1 MYIKLF
7 IKKNELI
14 KKYIGKFVSYGE
26 KDGHINLF
34 EDLEIINPNKNYIFE
49 CEGKCVGAIIRDV
62 AKIEVSKHFGTKIK
76 VTINEKPNLIRG
88 KSHASEGKMVGIGI
102 RKNPKDRF
110 TGNYAYN
117 ESGLNEEAKKICDHD
132 GDTFGNWLYDY
143 AKFHLPWTT
152 VSYEEFKKNCN
163 IDNNDM
169 IGAVFYAENY
179 KAIGHV
185 DNDRSEWAIGYVYE
199 EGVVENGYFFYPE
212 YGIAIK
218 LITNSIWCWKSDA
231 VHGTADL
238 DLSKGGTRYTAAITL
253 TEKTARAF
261 EVEKGLRE

>member
-1 MYIKLF
+1 
-7 IKKNELI
+7 
-14 KKYIGKFVSYGE
+14 
-26 KDGHINLF
+26 
-34 EDLEIINPNKNYIFE
+34 
-49 CEGKCVGAIIRDV
+49 
-62 AKIEVSKHFGTKIK
+62 
-76 VTINEKPNLIRG
+76 
-88 KSHASEGKMVGIGI
+88 
-102 RKNPKDRF
+102 
-110 TGNYAYN
+110 
-117 ESGLNEEAKKICDHD
+117 
-132 GDTFGNWLYDY
+132 
-143 AKFHLPWTT
+143 
-152 VSYEEFKKNCN
+152 
-163 IDNNDM
+163 M
-169 IGAVFYAENY
+169 IGAVFCAENY

-238 DLSKGGTRYTAAITL
+238 DLSKGETRYTAAITL